1 MKILGLVG
9 GSGTGKSTIAAHLA
23 ARGAGLVD
31 ADRLGHDLL
40 DDAGVAR
47 ALRESF
53 GEDVFTGARVDR
65 RKLGRLVFG
74 DRDAL
79 AALNAAVHPRILEEC
94 RRRLAELESQGFA
107 LAVVDAALL
116 LEVEVPFRLDRVVAL
131 RAPRDVQIERL
142 LAKGGAT
149 LAEISARLE
158 GQSDLERSFERAD
171 AVIDTARPLSE
182 VLAEIDRLVDELLS
196 DESGA
201 GNL

>member
-9 GSGTGKSTIAAHLA
+9 ASGTGKSTIAAHLA

-40 DDAGVAR
+40 DDALVAR
-47 ALRESF
+47 VLRERF
-53 GEDVFTGARVDR
+53 GEDVFSGARVDR

-74 DRDAL
+74 DRGAL
-79 AALNAAVHPRILEEC
+79 EALNAVVHPRILDEC
-94 RRRLAELESQGFA
+94 RRMLADLELRGFA

-116 LEVEVPFRLDRVVAL
+116 LEVDVPFRLDRVVAL

-142 LAKGGAT
+142 LAKGGAS

-158 GQSDLERSFERAD
+158 GQSELERSFERAD
-171 AVIDTARPLSE
+171 AVIDTDRPLSE
-182 VLAEIDRLVDELLS
+182 VLAEIDRLVDGLLS